1 MCGVDARSRVP
12 HGREGPTGAQH
23 AALGAG
29 RHRSGRESHAP
40 PGARGTA
47 RLTVRQRLAPLAVAL
62 VLLAGAGLLV
72 QALGLRVNF
81 TASLPRGL
89 YRVVPGA
96 PARGTIA
103 LVCLAERDAAWALA
117 RGYVLRGDECPAGQ
131 DRAGRPVRVAP
142 LGKVVL
148 ATAGDTVDL
157 APAGLVRNGRPV
169 PRSGIARADS
179 RGRPLTAAPGREAPG
194 RYVLRAGELW
204 LWSPYHPLSFDSRYV
219 GPVRPV
225 GAVTRVVPVWTIGQT
240 KGGGAD
246 VAAWGER
253 PETTAR

>member
-1 MCGVDARSRVP
+1 MRGIDAP
-12 HGREGPTGAQH
+12 HGR
-23 AALGAG
+23 AG
-29 RHRSGRESHAP
+29 TTRTQDGSSDAGGDRSGAP
-40 PGARGTA
+40 PSGARGPA

-62 VLLAGAGLLV
+62 ALLAGAGLLV

-103 LVCLAERDAAWALA
+103 LVCLSERDAAWALA

-131 DRAGRPVRVAP
+131 DRTGRPVRVAP

-157 APAGLVRNGRPV
+157 TPAGLVRNGRPV

-219 GPVRPV
+219 GPVRPS
-225 GAVTRVVPVWTIGQT
+225 GAVTRVVPVWTTGQT
-240 KGGGAD
+240 TGGAD
-246 VAAWGER
+246 AAAWGE
-253 PETTAR
+253 PPKTTAR